1 MATVSAKIP
10 KVSGTPFPERSV
22 YNDAGAVSM
31 VIGTGPAV
39 MVQLIVTNLTATA
52 GFVQLF
58 DAASL
63 PADTTVPLVSLP
75 IPASG
80 AIGLDTPVGGLNGL
94 VVAISTTA
102 DTLTI
107 SANNARF
114 FANLQEG

>member
-31 VIGTGPAV
+31 IIGTGPTV

-58 DAASL
+58 DAATL
-63 PADTTVPLVSLP
+63 PADTAVPLVSIP
-75 IPASG
+75 IPADG
-80 AIGLDTPVGGLNGL
+80 AIGLDTPVAGTSGL
-94 VVAISTTA
+94 VVAVSTTA
-102 DTLTI
+102 ETLTI
-107 SANNARF
+107 SANNAKF
-114 FANLQEG
+114 FANLQEA